1 MEIVAEQRFYEQVE
15 ALRISIEFDIDVP
28 DTRFFDLSSQYIT
41 LLLCLSL
48 VYPVWFISFIL
59 TFSF

>member
-1 MEIVAEQRFYEQVE
+1 MEIVAQQRFYEQVE
-15 ALRISIEFDIDVP
+15 ALRISIEFDIDIT
-28 DTRFFDLSSQYIT
+28 DLRLFDFSSQYIT
-41 LLLCLSL
+41 LLLWLSL